1 MAQCKAEVSPVDTGD
16 TAVLHESIN
25 MSIKSCYHDIS
36 KYMKQ
41 K

>member
-1 MAQCKAEVSPVDTGD
+1 MAQCKAAVSAVDTGD
-16 TAVLHESIN
+16 TAVLHEATN
-25 MSIKSCYHDIS
+25 MSTKSCYHDLS